1 MKVYRKNDE
10 YYGKKDFLI
19 DTRKEDSGTFFNR
32 YNKLMNQ
39 LKIL

>member
-1 MKVYRKNDE
+1 MKVYGKNDE
-10 YYGKKDFLI
+10 YYSKKNSLI
-19 DTRKEDSGTFFNR
+19 DTRKDDSGTFFNR